1 MREPAM
7 VGKRENRTV
16 ESSQHIQIGR
26 FSRQRHS
33 RRGECGPAIE
43 AGTSHARAGEKMRD
57 RFHDPPRT
65 SS

>member
-7 VGKRENRTV
+7 MGERENRAV
-16 ESSQHIQIGR
+16 ESAQHIQIGR
-26 FSRQRHS
+26 LSCQRH
-33 RRGECGPAIE
+33 RRSGECGPAIE
-43 AGTSHARAGEKMRD
+43 AGTSQARAGEKMRD